1 LAGVWPTL
9 VICVEFWTILESIS
23 GPEYIYLVHW
33 FAYICVF
40 IFLVVVAEVAIIL
53 NYVTLCY
60 EQYQWW
66 WRVYLSAGS
75 TGFWLFLIMLYYL
88 IVDTQIAN
96 FFSLLTNI
104 ISAALIC
111 SMIGLMAASVA
122 MIATLRF
129 NLRIYARIKSE

>member
-1 LAGVWPTL
+1 M
-9 VICVEFWTILESIS
+9 
-23 GPEYIYLVHW
+23 
-33 FAYICVF
+33 
-40 IFLVVVAEVAIIL
+40 
-53 NYVTLCY
+53 
-60 EQYQWW
+60 
-66 WRVYLSAGS
+66 YLSAGS